1 MIQVHVLH
9 VCIADARVI
18 PPFRPVGKFN
28 DLLVVSKTNKWVY
41 MAVFIKLLETRYFRF
56 QIHNMYHGINMFR
69 MIVGKYVVLITC
81 KFVCQQILIKLK
93 YFFSFKNSDKGV
105 FFIHK
110 IFNMYMY
117 QKLTQPNPLYTIIH
131 VPFTCWPCKQKNNN
145 LQVFICF
152 CILIFCRKADVKMLK
167 MTKVLNMEM
176 DKDELRNDDFRYG
189 ILNTGKHKT
198 ACALL
203 Q

>member
-81 KFVCQQILIKLK
+81 KFVSQQILIKLK
-93 YFFSFKNSDKGV
+93 YFFHLKTLTRVYFLSTKFLICTCTKNWPNP
-105 FFIHK
+105 IHYTQL
-110 IFNMYMY
+110 YMY
-117 QKLTQPNPLYTIIH
+117 LLLVGHVNKKIITYE
-131 VPFTCWPCKQKNNN
+131 F
-145 LQVFICF
+145 LFVF
-152 CILIFCRKADVKMLK
+152 V
-167 MTKVLNMEM
+167 
-176 DKDELRNDDFRYG
+176 Y
-189 ILNTGKHKT
+189 
-198 ACALL
+198 
-203 Q
+203 

>member
-81 KFVCQQILIKLK
+81 KFVSQQILIKLK

-110 IFNMYMY
+110 IFNTWYV
-117 QKLTQPNPLYTIIH
+117 H
-131 VPFTCWPCKQKNNN
+131 VPKIDPTQSTIHNYTCT
-145 LQVFICF
+145 F
-152 CILIFCRKADVKMLK
+152 
-167 MTKVLNMEM
+167 
-176 DKDELRNDDFRYG
+176 Y
-189 ILNTGKHKT
+189 
-198 ACALL
+198 LL
-203 Q
+203 AM